1 VTTSRTRCFVRT
13 CDNIHQRAGE
23 VRAEKQK
30 LDNKLIAKRVELEEA
45 TRKLSALKEIAAKY
59 PDASK
64 YESRQLLSSDTDGAR
79 YLSPM
84 MQLVGVESSIVDIR
98 NELASLERDE
108 AQNDLRLK
116 FYAGA
121 EKLNPP

>member
-1 VTTSRTRCFVRT
+1 
-13 CDNIHQRAGE
+13 
-23 VRAEKQK
+23 
-30 LDNKLIAKRVELEEA
+30 
-45 TRKLSALKEIAAKY
+45 
-59 PDASK
+59 
-64 YESRQLLSSDTDGAR
+64 
-79 YLSPM
+79 M